1 VDAVWILSITIND
14 YHTKMFTKGK
24 TNAPSLF
31 SFSVINFEC
40 VIFKKKTMAGLNS
53 KIIDFSREL
62 EKKGDEL
69 KSMVRGLERLA
80 DEVKEL
86 EKEKKE

>member
-1 VDAVWILSITIND
+1 
-14 YHTKMFTKGK
+14 
-24 TNAPSLF
+24 
-31 SFSVINFEC
+31 
-40 VIFKKKTMAGLNS
+40 MADLNS